1 MQGIEMKEARPS
13 YVVFERRAVEDRV
26 ASLSAGRYMTKDQD
40 FAVITPVGSKDRIP
54 RQVDEWFSSLEQ
66 QAREE
71 RIPSAW
77 VNQYK
82 EAYAAWKK
90 GEEIP
95 LHGTPIKGW
104 AVLSPAHQLNV
115 VSADILTIEDLAQA
129 NDEAMKRIGLGALEL
144 RDKAQAWLKSA
155 GSQGIMTQEA
165 AALKAKN
172 RQLENSITGLEETVK
187 LLKDQVASLQPKAA

>member
-26 ASLSAGRYMTKDQD
+26 ASLSAGRYMTKDLD

-71 RIPSAW
+71 RIPPAW

-115 VSADILTIEDLAQA
+115 VSADILTVEDLAQA

-155 GSQGIMTQEA
+155 GNQGIMTQEA

-172 RQLENSITGLEETVK
+172 RQLENSIAGLEETVK